1 MYSGDGKNGS
11 RGGEEG
17 RREGDAL
24 SNVQLLKRGNQSR
37 QANSAAKTSLENTNM
52 HHVSFMNAIC
62 FNLTLDEQEVG
73 GGVNTEEQTDSGTSG
88 EFLAGS

>member
-11 RGGEEG
+11 GGG
-17 RREGDAL
+17 GGDAL

-37 QANSAAKTSLENTNM
+37 QANGAAKTSLENTKM

-62 FNLTLDEQEVG
+62 FNLTLDERRG
-73 GGVNTEEQTDSGTSG
+73 GKHRGAD
-88 EFLAGS
+88 

>member
-11 RGGEEG
+11 GGEG
-17 RREGDAL
+17 PL

-37 QANSAAKTSLENTNM
+37 QANTAAETSLENTNM
-52 HHVSFMNAIC
+52 HHASFMNAIC
-62 FNLTLDEQEVG
+62 FNLTLDERG
-73 GGVNTEEQTDSGTSG
+73 GGGGGGANTEEQTDSGTSG